1 MCDKE
6 HYCPLVSKSQKLSY
20 NSVLLFVFL
29 EKKKSVVPSTSYFG
43 KKEKRKKDR
52 QKENK
57 NKKGLVTNENNHYEH
72 MH

>member
-1 MCDKE
+1 MWQRA
-6 HYCPLVSKSQKLSY
+6 LLSP
-20 NSVLLFVFL
+20 SEQITKALLKQRFAVCL
-29 EKKKSVVPSTSYFG
+29 SRKKKSVVPSTSYFG